1 MTIQS
6 YRGDALIRPQDLNAI
21 DQRVYE
27 PHASELK
34 ARSIFALKTD
44 IPAGAK
50 TYSYDVL
57 TRSGAAKILAPGATD
72 VPLVDADLT
81 EETVKIYSIAAAF
94 NISVQ
99 EVREAQMANRQI
111 EVTKADTV
119 RKAIAEKE
127 NQIAFSGDKTHGIK
141 GLTDSV
147 GIQVYATPQNEGG
160 TSTKW
165 ADKTGEEIVDDI
177 IEAKSKVD
185 MLNGHEADTL
195 LLTPDAKKQLQKK
208 VFNEFTKQ
216 TALQYIQSESFF
228 KRIETINDL
237 KGKGLAGTDC
247 FVVLDSSPD
256 VVELGIPLDIMR
268 HPQEYAF
275 PNTKVPFEERTT
287 GLIIRYP
294 MAICRADGI

>member
-1 MTIQS
+1 MS
-6 YRGDALIRPQDLNAI
+6 LIRPQDLNAI
-21 DQRVYE
+21 DKRIYE

-50 TYSYDVL
+50 TYSYDVM

-99 EVREAQMANRQI
+99 EVRESQMANRPI
-111 EVTKADTV
+111 DVTKADTV

-127 NQIAFSGDKTHGIK
+127 NQVAFSGDKTHGIK
-141 GLTDSV
+141 GLTDAV
-147 GIQVYATPQNEGG
+147 GIQIYATPNNEAGS
-160 TSTKW
+160 STKW
-165 ADKTGEEIVDDI
+165 KDKTGKEIVADI
-177 IEAKSKVD
+177 RKAKNMINK
-185 MLNGHEADTL
+185 LNGHEADTL
-195 LLTPDAKKQLQKK
+195 LLTPDSNEELEKT
-208 VFNEFTKQ
+208 FNEFTQQ
-216 TALQYIQSESFF
+216 TVLEYIKSQNWF
-228 KRIETINDL
+228 KRIETVNDL
-237 KGKGLAGTDC
+237 AKKGLANSEC
-247 FVVLDSSPD
+247 FVVLDSSPS
-256 VVELGIPLDIMR
+256 VLELGIPMDVTR

>member
-1 MTIQS
+1 MPTQ

-21 DQRVYE
+21 DRRVYE
-27 PHASELK
+27 PNASELK
-34 ARSIFALKTD
+34 ARSIFSLKTD

-57 TRSGAAKILAPGATD
+57 TRSGVAKILAPGAND

-99 EVREAQMANRQI
+99 EVREAQMAGRQLD
-111 EVTKADTV
+111 VTKADIV

-127 NQIAFSGDKTHGIK
+127 NQIAFSGDGKYGIK
-141 GLTDSV
+141 GLTDAV
-147 GIQVYATPQNEGG
+147 GIQVYAAPQNEAG
-160 TSTKW
+160 TSTQWK
-165 ADKTGEEIVDDI
+165 DKTGKEIVADI
-177 IEAKSKVD
+177 RKAKNMINK
-185 MLNGHEADTL
+185 LNGHTADTL
-195 LLTPDAKKQLQKK
+195 LLTPDSSEELEKT
-208 VFNEFTKQ
+208 FNEYTQ
-216 TALQYIQSESFF
+216 QSVLEYIRSQNWFQ
-228 KRIETINDL
+228 RIETVNDL
-237 KGKGLAGTDC
+237 KGKGLASSNC
-247 FVVLDSSPD
+247 FVVLDSSPN
-256 VVELGIPLDIMR
+256 VVELGIPLDITR

-294 MAICRADGI
+294 MAIVRTDGI

>member
-1 MTIQS
+1 MT
-6 YRGDALIRPQDLNAI
+6 LIRPQDLNAI
-21 DQRVYE
+21 DKRIYE

-50 TYSYDVL
+50 TYSYDVM

-99 EVREAQMANRQI
+99 EVRESQMANRPI
-111 EVTKADTV
+111 DVTKADTV

-127 NQIAFSGDKTHGIK
+127 NQVTFSGDKTHGIK
-141 GLTDSV
+141 GLTDAV
-147 GIQVYATPQNEGG
+147 GIQVYATPQNEAG

-165 ADKTGEEIVDDI
+165 KDKTGKEIVADI
-177 IEAKSKVD
+177 RKAKNMVNK
-185 MLNGHEADTL
+185 LNGHEADTL
-195 LLTPDAKKQLQKK
+195 LLTPDSNEELEKT
-208 VFNEFTKQ
+208 FNEYTQ
-216 TALQYIQSESFF
+216 QSVIEYIKSQNWF

-237 KGKGLAGTDC
+237 AKKGLAGTEC

-256 VVELGIPLDIMR
+256 VVELGIPLDITR

>member
-1 MTIQS
+1 MQS

-21 DQRVYE
+21 DKRVYE

-34 ARSIFALKTD
+34 ARSIFNVKTD

-99 EVREAQMANRQI
+99 EVREAQMAGRPI
-111 EVTKADTV
+111 DVTKADTV

-127 NQIAFSGDKTHGIK
+127 NQVTFSGDKTHGIK
-141 GLTDSV
+141 GLTDAV
-147 GIQVYATPQNEGG
+147 GIQVYATPQNEAG

-165 ADKTGEEIVDDI
+165 KDKTGKEIVADI
-177 IEAKSKVD
+177 RKAKNMVNK
-185 MLNGHEADTL
+185 LNGHEADTL
-195 LLTPDAKKQLQKK
+195 LLTPDSNEELEKT
-208 VFNEFTKQ
+208 FNEYTQ
-216 TALQYIQSESFF
+216 QSVLEYIKSQNWF
-228 KRIETINDL
+228 KRIETVNDL
-237 KGKGLAGTDC
+237 AKKGLAGSEC

-256 VVELGIPLDIMR
+256 VVELGIPLDITR

>member
-1 MTIQS
+1 MTKQS

-21 DQRVYE
+21 DRRVYE
-27 PHASELK
+27 PNASELK
-34 ARSIFALKTD
+34 ARSIFSIKTD

-57 TRSGAAKILAPGATD
+57 TRSGVAKILAPGAND

-94 NISVQ
+94 NITVQ
-99 EVREAQMANRQI
+99 EVREAQMAGRQLD
-111 EVTKADTV
+111 VTKADIV

-127 NQIAFSGDKTHGIK
+127 NQIAFSGDGKYGIK
-141 GLTDSV
+141 GLTDAV
-147 GIQVYATPQNEGG
+147 GIQVYAVPQNEAK

-165 ADKTGEEIVDDI
+165 ADKSGKEIVADI
-177 IEAKSKVD
+177 RKAKNMINK
-185 MLNGHEADTL
+185 LNGHEADTL
-195 LLTPDAKKQLQKK
+195 LLTSDSSEELEKT
-208 VFNEFTKQ
+208 FNEMTQ
-216 TALQYIQSESFF
+216 QSVLEYIRSQNWF
-228 KRIETINDL
+228 KRIETVNDL
-237 KGKGLAGTDC
+237 KGKGLAGTNC
-247 FVVLDSSPD
+247 FVVLDSSPS
-256 VVELGIPLDIMR
+256 VVELGIPLDITR

-294 MAICRADGI
+294 MAICRGDGI

>member
-1 MTIQS
+1 MPTQ

-21 DQRVYE
+21 DRRVYE
-27 PHASELK
+27 PNATELK
-34 ARSIFALKTD
+34 ARSIFSLKTD

-57 TRSGAAKILAPGATD
+57 TRSGVAKILAPGAND

-99 EVREAQMANRQI
+99 EVREAQMAGRQLD
-111 EVTKADTV
+111 VTKADIV

-127 NQIAFSGDKTHGIK
+127 NQIAFSGDGKYGIK
-141 GLTDSV
+141 GLTDAV
-147 GIQVYATPQNEGG
+147 GIQVYAAPQNEAGA
-160 TSTKW
+160 STQWK
-165 ADKTGEEIVDDI
+165 DKTGKEIVADI
-177 IEAKSKVD
+177 RKAKNMINK
-185 MLNGHEADTL
+185 LNGHTVDTL
-195 LLTPDAKKQLQKK
+195 LLTPDSSEELEKT
-208 VFNEFTKQ
+208 FNEFTQ
-216 TALQYIQSESFF
+216 QSVLEYIRSQNWFQ
-228 KRIETINDL
+228 RIETVNDL
-237 KGKGLAGTDC
+237 KGKGLAGTNC
-247 FVVLDSSPD
+247 FVVLDSSPN
-256 VVELGIPLDIMR
+256 VVELGIPLDITR

-294 MAICRADGI
+294 MAIVRTDGI

>member
-1 MTIQS
+1 MTTRQ

-21 DQRVYE
+21 DKRIYE

-34 ARSIFALKTD
+34 ARSIFTLKTD

-50 TYSYDVL
+50 TYSYDVM

-99 EVREAQMANRQI
+99 EVREAQMAGRPI
-111 EVTKADTV
+111 DVTKADTV

-127 NQIAFSGDKTHGIK
+127 NQIAFSGDAKHGIK
-141 GLTDSV
+141 GLTDSI
-147 GIQVYATPQNEGG
+147 GIQVYATPQNEAK

-165 ADKTGEEIVDDI
+165 KDKTGKEIVADI
-177 IEAKSKVD
+177 RKAKNMINK
-185 MLNGHEADTL
+185 LNGHEADTL
-195 LLTPDAKKQLQKK
+195 LLTPDSFEELEKT
-208 VFNEFTKQ
+208 FNEFTQ
-216 TALQYIQSESFF
+216 QSALEYIKSQNWF

-237 KGKGLAGTDC
+237 KGKGLADTDC

-256 VVELGIPLDIMR
+256 VIQLGIPLDIMR

>member
-1 MTIQS
+1 MEF
-6 YRGDALIRPQDLNAI
+6 RNDGLITPQDLNAI
-21 DQRVYE
+21 DARIYE
-27 PHASELK
+27 PHESELK
-34 ARSIFALKTD
+34 ARKIFAIKSD
-44 IPAGAK
+44 IPAGAE

-72 VPLVDADLT
+72 VPLVDADLKRH
-81 EETVKIYSIAAAF
+81 TVNIYSIAAAF

-99 EVREAQMANRQI
+99 EVRQAKMSGRPI
-111 EVTKADTV
+111 DVTKADTV

-127 NQIAFSGDKTHGIK
+127 NQIAFSGDKDYNIK
-141 GLTDSV
+141 GLTDATGV
-147 GIQVYATPQNEGG
+147 QVFAVPLNKAG

-165 ADKTGEEIVDDI
+165 KDKTGEEIISDI
-177 IEAKSKVD
+177 IDAKAKVD
-185 MLNGHEADTL
+185 KLPGHEADTL
-195 LLTPDAKKQLQKK
+195 LLTTDAKLQLQKK

-216 TALQYIQSESFF
+216 TALQYLQSEGMF
-228 KRIETINDL
+228 KRIETIEDL
-237 KGKGLAGTDC
+237 AGKGLNGTDC
-247 FVVLDSSPD
+247 FVVLDSSPS
-256 VVELGIPLDIMR
+256 VVELGIPMDITR

>member
-1 MTIQS
+1 MTIQA

-21 DQRVYE
+21 DKRVYE

-34 ARSIFALKTD
+34 ARSIFTVKTD

-57 TRSGAAKILAPGATD
+57 TRSGAAKILAPSATD
-72 VPLVDADLT
+72 VPLVDADLE

-99 EVREAQMANRQI
+99 EVREAEMAGRPI
-111 EVTKADTV
+111 DVTKADTV

-127 NQIAFSGDKTHGIK
+127 NQVAFSGDKTHGIK

-147 GIQVYATPQNEGG
+147 GIQVYATPQNEAGI
-160 TSTKW
+160 STKW
-165 ADKTGEEIVDDI
+165 KDKTGKEIVADI
-177 IEAKSKVD
+177 RKAKNMVNK
-185 MLNGHEADTL
+185 LNGHEADTL
-195 LLTPDAKKQLQKK
+195 LLTPDSNEELEKT
-208 VFNEFTKQ
+208 FNEYTQ
-216 TALQYIQSESFF
+216 QSVIEYIKSQNWF

-237 KGKGLAGTDC
+237 AKKGLAGTEC

-256 VVELGIPLDIMR
+256 VVELGIPLDITR

>member
-21 DQRVYE
+21 DNRVYE

-50 TYSYDVL
+50 TYSYDVM
-57 TRSGAAKILAPGATD
+57 TRSGVAKILATGATD

-94 NISVQ
+94 NISIQ
-99 EVREAQMANRQI
+99 EVREAQMSGRPI

-127 NQIAFSGDKTHGIK
+127 NQVAFSGDKKHGIK
-141 GLTDSV
+141 GLTDAV

-165 ADKTGEEIVDDI
+165 ADKTGEEIIDDV

-216 TALQYIQSESFF
+216 TALQYLQSENMF
-228 KRIETINDL
+228 KRIETITDL
-237 KGKGLAGTDC
+237 KGKGLADTDC

-294 MAICRADGI
+294 LAICRADGI

>member
-1 MTIQS
+1 MS
-6 YRGDALIRPQDLNAI
+6 LIRPQDLNAI

-34 ARSIFALKTD
+34 ARSIFGLKTD

-50 TYSYDVL
+50 TYSYDVM
-57 TRSGAAKILAPGATD
+57 TRSGVAKILAPGATD

-94 NISVQ
+94 NIAVQ
-99 EVREAQMANRQI
+99 EVREAQMAGRPI
-111 EVTKADTV
+111 DVTKADTV

-147 GIQVYATPQNEGG
+147 GIQVYAAPQNEAG

-165 ADKTGEEIVDDI
+165 KDKTGKEIVADI
-177 IEAKSKVD
+177 RKAKNMINK
-185 MLNGHEADTL
+185 LNGHEADTL
-195 LLTPDAKKQLQKK
+195 LLTPDSNEELEKT
-208 VFNEFTKQ
+208 FNEFTQ
-216 TALQYIQSESFF
+216 QSVLEYIKSQNWF
-228 KRIETINDL
+228 KRIETVNDL
-237 KGKGLAGTDC
+237 AKKGLASSEC

>member
-21 DQRVYE
+21 DKRVYE

-34 ARSIFALKTD
+34 ARSIFNVKTD

-99 EVREAQMANRQI
+99 EVREAQMAGRPI
-111 EVTKADTV
+111 DVTKADTV

-127 NQIAFSGDKTHGIK
+127 NQVTFSGDKTHGIK
-141 GLTDSV
+141 GLTDAV
-147 GIQVYATPQNEGG
+147 GIQVYATPQNEAG

-165 ADKTGEEIVDDI
+165 KDKTGKEIVADI
-177 IEAKSKVD
+177 RKAKNMVNK
-185 MLNGHEADTL
+185 LNGHEADTL
-195 LLTPDAKKQLQKK
+195 LLTPDSNEELEKT
-208 VFNEFTKQ
+208 FNEYTQ
-216 TALQYIQSESFF
+216 QSVLEYIKSQNWF
-228 KRIETINDL
+228 KRIETVNDL
-237 KGKGLAGTDC
+237 AKKGLAGSEC

-256 VVELGIPLDIMR
+256 VVELGIPLDITR

>member
-1 MTIQS
+1 MPTQ

-21 DQRVYE
+21 DRRVYE
-27 PHASELK
+27 PNATELK
-34 ARSIFALKTD
+34 ARSIFSLKTD

-57 TRSGAAKILAPGATD
+57 TRSGVAKILAPGAND

-99 EVREAQMANRQI
+99 EVREAQMAGRQI
-111 EVTKADTV
+111 DVTKADIV

-127 NQIAFSGDKTHGIK
+127 NQIAFSGESKYGIK
-141 GLTDSV
+141 GLTDAV
-147 GIQVYATPQNEGG
+147 GIQVYAAPQNEAGD
-160 TSTKW
+160 STQWKDKSGKEVV
-165 ADKTGEEIVDDI
+165 ADIRK
-177 IEAKSKVD
+177 AKNMINK
-185 MLNGHEADTL
+185 LNGHTADTL
-195 LLTPDAKKQLQKK
+195 LLTPDSMEELEKT
-208 VFNEFTKQ
+208 FNEFTQ
-216 TALQYIQSESFF
+216 QSVLEYVRSQGWFQ
-228 KRIETINDL
+228 RIETVNDL
-237 KGKGLAGTDC
+237 KSKGLAGSNC
-247 FVVLDSSPD
+247 FVVLDSSPN
-256 VVELGIPLDIMR
+256 VVELGIPLDITR

-294 MAICRADGI
+294 MAIVRVDGI

>member
-1 MTIQS
+1 MQA

-21 DQRVYE
+21 DKRVYE

-34 ARSIFALKTD
+34 ARSIFNVKTD

-81 EETVKIYSIAAAF
+81 EETIKIYSIAAAF

-99 EVREAQMANRQI
+99 EVREAQMAGRPI
-111 EVTKADTV
+111 DVTKADTV

-127 NQIAFSGDKTHGIK
+127 NQVTFSGDKTHGIK
-141 GLTDSV
+141 GLTDAV
-147 GIQVYATPQNEGG
+147 GIQVYATPQNEAG

-165 ADKTGEEIVDDI
+165 KDKTGKEIVADI
-177 IEAKSKVD
+177 RKAKNMVNK
-185 MLNGHEADTL
+185 LNGHEADTL
-195 LLTPDAKKQLQKK
+195 LLTPDSNEELEKT
-208 VFNEFTKQ
+208 FNEYTQ
-216 TALQYIQSESFF
+216 QSVLEYIKSQNWF
-228 KRIETINDL
+228 KRIETVNDL
-237 KGKGLAGTDC
+237 AKKGLAGSEC

-256 VVELGIPLDIMR
+256 VVELGIPLDITR

>member
-1 MTIQS
+1 MTTQS

-21 DQRVYE
+21 DRRVYE

-34 ARSIFALKTD
+34 ARSVFTVKTD
-44 IPAGAK
+44 IPAGAE
-50 TYSYDVL
+50 TYSYDVI
-57 TRSGAAKILAPGATD
+57 TRSGVAKILAPGATD
-72 VPLVDADLT
+72 VPLVDADL
-81 EETVKIYSIAAAF
+81 ERHTVDVYSIAAAF

-99 EVREAQMANRQI
+99 EIRNAQMANRQI
-111 EVTKADTV
+111 DVTKADTV

-127 NQIAFSGDKTHGIK
+127 NQIAFSGDAKYKIK
-141 GLTDSV
+141 GLTDAT
-147 GIQVYATPQNEGG
+147 GIQVYAAPQNEAK

-165 ADKTGEEIVDDI
+165 KDKTGKEIVADI
-177 IEAKSKVD
+177 RKAKNMVNK
-185 MLNGHEADTL
+185 LNGHEADTL
-195 LLTPDAKKQLQKK
+195 LLTPDSFEELEKT
-208 VFNEFTKQ
+208 FNEFTQ
-216 TALQYIQSESFF
+216 QSVLEYIKSQNWF

-237 KGKGLAGTDC
+237 KGKGLADTDC

-256 VVELGIPLDIMR
+256 VVQLGIPLDITR

>member
-1 MTIQS
+1 MTIPS

-21 DQRVYE
+21 DKRVYE

-34 ARSIFALKTD
+34 ARSIFSLKTD

-99 EVREAQMANRQI
+99 EVREAQMSGRPI

-147 GIQVYATPQNEGG
+147 GIQVYATPQNDAG

-165 ADKTGEEIVDDI
+165 ADKTGEEIIDDI

-216 TALQYIQSESFF
+216 TALQYLQSEKMF
-228 KRIETINDL
+228 KTIETINDL

-247 FVVLDSSPD
+247 LVVLDSSPD

>member
-1 MTIQS
+1 MPKQF
-6 YRGDALIRPQDLNAI
+6 RGDALIRPQDLNAI
-21 DQRVYE
+21 DKRVYE

-34 ARSIFALKTD
+34 ARSVFNVKTD

-50 TYSYDVL
+50 TYSYDVM

-99 EVREAQMANRQI
+99 EVREAQMAGRPI

-127 NQIAFSGDKTHGIK
+127 NQIAFSGDKAHGIK

-147 GIQVYATPQNEGG
+147 GIQVYATPQNEGA

-165 ADKTGEEIVDDI
+165 KDKTGKEIVADI
-177 IEAKSKVD
+177 RKAKNMINK
-185 MLNGHEADTL
+185 LNGHEADTL
-195 LLTPDAKKQLQKK
+195 LLTPDSFEELEKT
-208 VFNEFTKQ
+208 FNDFTQ
-216 TALQYIQSESFF
+216 QSVLEYIKSQNWF
-228 KRIETINDL
+228 KRIETVNDL
-237 KGKGLAGTDC
+237 AKKGLADTDC
-247 FVVLDSSPD
+247 FIVLDSSPS
-256 VVELGIPLDIMR
+256 VVELGIPMDVTR

-287 GLIIRYP
+287 GLIVRYP

>member
-34 ARSIFALKTD
+34 ARSIFGVKTD

-94 NISVQ
+94 NITVQ
-99 EVREAQMANRQI
+99 EVREAQMAGRPI
-111 EVTKADTV
+111 DVTKADTV

-147 GIQVYATPQNEGG
+147 GIQVYATPQNEAG

-165 ADKTGEEIVDDI
+165 KDKTGKEIVADI
-177 IEAKSKVD
+177 RKAKNMINK
-185 MLNGHEADTL
+185 LNGHEADTL
-195 LLTPDAKKQLQKK
+195 LLTPDSNEELEKT
-208 VFNEFTKQ
+208 FNEFTQ
-216 TALQYIQSESFF
+216 QSVLEYIKSQNWF
-228 KRIETINDL
+228 KRIETVNDL
-237 KGKGLAGTDC
+237 AKKGLDGSEC

>member
-1 MTIQS
+1 MPTQQ

-21 DQRVYE
+21 DRRVYE
-27 PHASELK
+27 PNASELK

-57 TRSGAAKILAPGATD
+57 TRSGVAKILAPGAND

-99 EVREAQMANRQI
+99 EVREAQMAGRQLD
-111 EVTKADTV
+111 VTKADIV

-127 NQIAFSGDKTHGIK
+127 NQIAFSGDGKYGIK
-141 GLTDSV
+141 GLTDAV
-147 GIQVYATPQNEGG
+147 GIQVYAAPQNEAG
-160 TSTKW
+160 TSTQWK
-165 ADKTGEEIVDDI
+165 DKTGKEIVADI
-177 IEAKSKVD
+177 RKAKNMINK
-185 MLNGHEADTL
+185 LNGHTADTL
-195 LLTPDAKKQLQKK
+195 LLTPDSSEELEKT
-208 VFNEFTKQ
+208 FNEFTQ
-216 TALQYIQSESFF
+216 QSVLEYIRSQNWFQ
-228 KRIETINDL
+228 RIETVNDL
-237 KGKGLAGTDC
+237 KGKGLAGSNC
-247 FVVLDSSPD
+247 FVVLDSSPN
-256 VVELGIPLDIMR
+256 VVELGIPLDITR

-294 MAICRADGI
+294 MAIVRADGI

>member
-21 DQRVYE
+21 DKRVYE

-34 ARSIFALKTD
+34 ARSIFTVKTD

-94 NISVQ
+94 NIGVQ
-99 EVREAQMANRQI
+99 EVREAQMAGRPI
-111 EVTKADTV
+111 DVTKADTV

-127 NQIAFSGDKTHGIK
+127 NQVTFSGDKTHGIK
-141 GLTDSV
+141 GLTDAV
-147 GIQVYATPQNEGG
+147 GIQVYATPQNEAG

-165 ADKTGEEIVDDI
+165 KDKTGKEIVADI
-177 IEAKSKVD
+177 RKAKNMVNK
-185 MLNGHEADTL
+185 LNGHEADTL
-195 LLTPDAKKQLQKK
+195 LLTPDSNEELEKT
-208 VFNEFTKQ
+208 FNEYTQ
-216 TALQYIQSESFF
+216 QSVLEYIKSQNWF
-228 KRIETINDL
+228 KRIETVNDL
-237 KGKGLAGTDC
+237 AKKGLAGSEC

-256 VVELGIPLDIMR
+256 VVELGIPLDITR

>member
-1 MTIQS
+1 MS
-6 YRGDALIRPQDLNAI
+6 VLRMDALIRPQDLNAI
-21 DQRVYE
+21 DKRVYE
-27 PHASELK
+27 PHVSELK
-34 ARSIFALKTD
+34 ARSIFNLKTD

-50 TYSYDVL
+50 TYSYDVM

-99 EVREAQMANRQI
+99 EVREAQMAGRPI

-127 NQIAFSGDKTHGIK
+127 NKIAFTGDKEHGIK
-141 GLTDSV
+141 GLTDAV
-147 GIQVYATPQNEGG
+147 GIQVYATPQNAGA

-165 ADKTGEEIVDDI
+165 KDKTGEEIVDDI

-185 MLNGHEADTL
+185 ILNGHEADTL
-195 LLTPDAKKQLQKK
+195 LLTPESKKYLQKM
-208 VFNEFTKQ
+208 VYNEFTKQ
-216 TALQYIQSESFF
+216 TALQYIQSENMFA
-228 KRIETINDL
+228 RIETINDL
-237 KGKGLAGTDC
+237 KGKGLAGSDC

-256 VVELGIPLDIMR
+256 VVQLGIPLDIMR

>member
-1 MTIQS
+1 MTTQ

-21 DQRVYE
+21 DKRVYE
-27 PHASELK
+27 PHVSELK
-34 ARSIFALKTD
+34 ARSIFSLKTD

-50 TYSYDVL
+50 TYSYDVM

-94 NISVQ
+94 NITVQ
-99 EVREAQMANRQI
+99 EVREAQMAGRPI

-127 NQIAFSGDKTHGIK
+127 NQVAFSGDAKHGIK

-147 GIQVYATPQNEGG
+147 GIQVYATPQNEAG

-165 ADKTGEEIVDDI
+165 ADKTGKEIVADI
-177 IEAKSKVD
+177 RKAKNIINK
-185 MLNGHEADTL
+185 LNGHTADTL
-195 LLTPDAKKQLQKK
+195 LLTPDSNEELEKT
-208 VFNEFTKQ
+208 FNEFTQ
-216 TALQYIQSESFF
+216 QSVLEYIISQKWFT
-228 KRIETINDL
+228 RIETINDL
-237 KGKGLAGTDC
+237 KGKGLASSEC

-256 VVELGIPLDIMR
+256 VVQLGIPLDITR

-287 GLIIRYP
+287 GLIVRYP

>member
-1 MTIQS
+1 MPTQ

-21 DQRVYE
+21 DRRVYE
-27 PHASELK
+27 PNASELK

-57 TRSGAAKILAPGATD
+57 TRSGVAKILAPGAND

-99 EVREAQMANRQI
+99 EVREAQMTGRQI
-111 EVTKADTV
+111 DVTKADIV

-127 NQIAFSGDKTHGIK
+127 NQIAFSGESKYGIK
-141 GLTDSV
+141 GLTDAV
-147 GIQVYATPQNEGG
+147 GIQVYAAPQNEAGD
-160 TSTKW
+160 STQWKDKSGKEVV
-165 ADKTGEEIVDDI
+165 ADIRK
-177 IEAKSKVD
+177 AKNMINK
-185 MLNGHEADTL
+185 LNGHTADTL
-195 LLTPDAKKQLQKK
+195 LLTPDSMEELEKT
-208 VFNEFTKQ
+208 FNEFTQ
-216 TALQYIQSESFF
+216 QSVLEYVRSQGWFQ
-228 KRIETINDL
+228 RIETVNDL
-237 KGKGLAGTDC
+237 KSKGLAGSNC
-247 FVVLDSSPD
+247 IVVLDSSPN
-256 VVELGIPLDIMR
+256 VVELGIPLDITR

-294 MAICRADGI
+294 MAIVRVDGI